1 MRVASGLINKEVF
14 SWAMLRANRTQAEM
28 LKAFPQ
34 LSLWMTDEKEPT
46 LKQLQDFSH
55 RLSFPFGYFFLK
67 SIPQDEEVIPLFR
80 KASNEEKCLEVI
92 DVINTIRDRQAW
104 LSEYLKSEDA
114 DKVAIVGM
122 CKDDTD
128 VNTIISK
135 MQSALHIES
144 GFSLGKKN
152 INSALSF
159 IKGLLER
166 AGIVIAS
173 SGVAGNGT
181 NRPIPVSQC
190 RGFCLVDDYAP
201 FIFVNS
207 RDAQSAQLFTLVHE
221 ATHVFTAF
229 NAGYG
234 YEDAVYD
241 GIQNS
246 REKLCDKV
254 AANMLVPASMIKD
267 MWMRG
272 TKDTNALAIKF
283 HVSQAVIVRRLLDE
297 KLINKNEF
305 YETWKAYKAMP
316 NAIRKS
322 SKGGNY
328 YASQKTRI
336 GEKLL
341 VCLDTAI
348 KQDKISPLDAYS
360 LTGMKGDAFHSL
372 MNKIMSKEYR

>member
-1 MRVASGLINKEVF
+1 MRVASGLINKEIF
-14 SWAMLRANRTQAEM
+14 SWAMLRTNKTQVEM

-34 LSLWMTDEKEPT
+34 LPLWMTNKKEPT

-55 RLSFPFGYFFLK
+55 KLSFPFGYFFLK
-67 SIPQDEEVIPLFR
+67 SIPQDEDVIPLFR
-80 KASNEEKCLEVI
+80 KASNEEKCIEVI
-92 DVINTIRDRQAW
+92 DIINAIKDRQEW
-104 LSEYLKSEDA
+104 LSEYLKSENA
-114 DKVAIVGM
+114 DKVSIVGM

-128 VNTIISK
+128 ANAIISK

-144 GFSLGKKN
+144 GFSLGKKY

-159 IKGLLER
+159 VKGLLER
-166 AGIVIAS
+166 AGIVIVS

-181 NRPIPVSQC
+181 SRPIPVSQC

-221 ATHVFTAF
+221 AAHVFTAF

-234 YEDAVYD
+234 YEDAIYD
-241 GIQNS
+241 DIQDS
-246 REKLCDKV
+246 KERLCDKV
-254 AANMLVPASMIKD
+254 AANMLVPAAMIKD
-267 MWMRG
+267 MWMSG
-272 TKDTNALAIKF
+272 TRDTNVLAIKF
-283 HVSQAVIVRRLLDE
+283 HVSQAVILRRLLDE
-297 KLINKNEF
+297 KLINKDEF
-305 YETWKAYKAMP
+305 YKRWETYKAMP
-316 NAIRKS
+316 KAIRKS

-341 VCLDTAI
+341 VCLDIAI

-360 LTGMKGDAFHSL
+360 LTGMKGDTFHSL
-372 MNKIMSKEYR
+372 INKITDKKYR